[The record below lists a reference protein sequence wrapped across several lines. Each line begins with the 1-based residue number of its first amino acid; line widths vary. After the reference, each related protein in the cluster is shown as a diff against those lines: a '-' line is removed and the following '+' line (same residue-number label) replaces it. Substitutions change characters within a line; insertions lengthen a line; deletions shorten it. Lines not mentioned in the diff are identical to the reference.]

1 MWANGYKMRT
11 FLPVLSHSAEAT
23 LRWQLFALVVSEN
36 GLGFVCTARKQNG
49 GSAHCKPGFH
59 RNCPPGHRFPCH
71 CHLDPQSP
79 TKPAK
84 GDFSFFLVTPAS
96 ALSTSLPRPIS
107 CTLSNLLAQVTHGLF
122 RAHFSTKSLKF
133 SFDWDVSV
141 RRVSHNILH
150 FHLSCTK
157 LPDFIFS

>member
-49 GSAHCKPGFH
+49 GSAHFKPGFH
-59 RNCPPGHRFPCH
+59 RNCPPAHRFPCH

-96 ALSTSLPRPIS
+96 ALSTSLPHPTS
-107 CTLSNLLAQVTHGLF
+107 CTLSNQSLSPKWPMACFMHISVQRVWNFLLTGMWVWGGFHTISSI
-122 RAHFSTKSLKF
+122 ST
-133 SFDWDVSV
+133 
-141 RRVSHNILH
+141 
-150 FHLSCTK
+150 
-157 LPDFIFS
+157 